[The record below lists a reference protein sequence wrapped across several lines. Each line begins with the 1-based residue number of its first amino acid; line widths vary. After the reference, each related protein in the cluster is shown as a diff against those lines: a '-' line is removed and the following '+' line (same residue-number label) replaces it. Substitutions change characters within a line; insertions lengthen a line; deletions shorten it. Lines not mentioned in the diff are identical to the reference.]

1 MGEAVADPGFARD
14 ARILREL
21 AACGV
26 QAGLPGVLP
35 AIEVLLARGRRDTAQ
50 AVLEAVVDAEAARRD
65 GSVVPEVGRA
75 LAARLWAPAARRL
88 VVVASQWEGECE

>member
-1 MGEAVADPGFARD
+1 MGDGVVDPGFARD

-21 AACGV
+21 AARGV

-50 AVLEAVVDAEAARRD
+50 A
-65 GSVVPEVGRA
+65 A
-75 LAARLWAPAARRL
+75 L
-88 VVVASQWEGECE
+88 VADQWESE